1 MPPGIGLSEFHVLFE
16 TAHKHRARRDAKPDV
31 AFALRKQEQ
40 MERAPKGP
48 HRIAAPCGHGDMWR
62 ESRTTS
68 DMEFDFSNIEGALT
82 PEQAALALA
91 SGEGDTGAEPENGG
105 APEATTEQD
114 DTAATDGDNK
124 ATPEAEA
131 TGKDADITA
140 DNAVVLARDGKHTI
154 PYETLVKHREG
165 EQHWKAQA
173 EAAQQQLA
181 ELQRQAQARAD
192 AGAAPTKTDNM
203 VATAEAAIEAGTDAG
218 IFGDFSEDA
227 LAKGIAKLV
236 EQRVDERVKA
246 ALEPLTTKQAKDAAE
261 AHYDAIYTK
270 HPDADSIAQ
279 SSEFAAWVDA
289 QPSAVRAAYWGLFD
303 AKTGGTATEIVEVFD
318 AFKAASTPKTT
329 TTAAASKAAASAA
342 VANAKAAPPA
352 SLSSIP
358 GARVD
363 GASEIDR
370 AADMSGPDMLAAT
383 ANMSPAQI
391 EAWLDRQI

>member
-1 MPPGIGLSEFHVLFE
+1 
-16 TAHKHRARRDAKPDV
+16 
-31 AFALRKQEQ
+31 
-40 MERAPKGP
+40 
-48 HRIAAPCGHGDMWR
+48 
-62 ESRTTS
+62 
-68 DMEFDFSNIEGALT
+68 MEFDFSIIEGALT

-91 SGEGDTGAEPENGG
+91 SGEGDTGAAPENGG

-114 DTAATDGDNK
+114 DAAATDGDNK

-173 EAAQQQLA
+173 EAARQQLA
-181 ELQRQAQARAD
+181 ELQAQAQARAD
-192 AGAAPTKTDNM
+192 AGIAPTRTDKL
-203 VATAEAAIEAGTDAG
+203 VEQAAAQIEQGAD
-218 IFGDFSEDA
+218 ISLFGDFSEQA
-227 LAKGIAKLV
+227 LAVGIDKRIDQKTAGLDKRVSELEKVAKSLS
-236 EQRVDERVKA
+236 
-246 ALEPLTTKQAKDAAE
+246 TKEAKSAAE

-303 AKTGGTATEIVEVFD
+303 AKTGGTASEIVEVFD

-342 VANAKAAPPA
+342 VATAKAAPPA

-358 GARVD
+358 GARAE

-383 ANMSPAQI
+383 QNMSPAQI